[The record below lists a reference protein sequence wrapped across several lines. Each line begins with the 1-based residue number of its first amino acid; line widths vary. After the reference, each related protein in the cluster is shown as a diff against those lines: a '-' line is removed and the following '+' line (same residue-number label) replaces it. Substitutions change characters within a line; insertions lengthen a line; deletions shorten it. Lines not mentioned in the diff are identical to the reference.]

1 MLCLL
6 PSRLTLS
13 SRFFYT
19 RATQKMRH
27 AICSCTV
34 CVAVVVAAFLCFNSA
49 SKAQQHQ
56 RGSAARRLAGNV
68 PSLCHDMSRMSPFQG
83 LGTRQASARHCF
95 CRFPGSQGFTASFDT
110 RGLGSGRVRLE
121 HRSSKV
127 SSTCSTCPILLLM
140 PRIFEAK
147 QSTVLR
153 FKVVKLINARSISGM
168 LGLRW
173 CWNAIPS

>member
-1 MLCLL
+1 MLRKNVSCDLQLYCVCGCGCSGLFVFQHCLQG
-6 PSRLTLS
+6 PTAPA
-13 SRFFYT
+13 RFSYKK
-19 RATQKMRH
+19 AGWQC
-27 AICSCTV
+27 AII
-34 CVAVVVAAFLCFNSA
+34 
-49 SKAQQHQ
+49 
-56 RGSAARRLAGNV
+56 
-68 PSLCHDMSRMSPFQG
+68 MSRMSPFQG

-127 SSTCSTCPILLLM
+127 SSTCPILLLT

-153 FKVVKLINARSISGM
+153 SKVVKLINARSISGM